1 MDDKPAAEH
10 GSREL
15 TPESLIREELEA
27 KLSAIGGCDQIIW
40 KIRAGYVAILYG
52 GLTLLLGVGGASGLA
67 VITGD
72 LVHAVSILILIL
84 GLSATSFIIDFSYV
98 RKKLR
103 VIVARDALIDIALR
117 SDVADKDT
125 VRVLLHIAGETFVEL
140 MPEGAQKEYQAKCRW
155 NLKWILLPLYT
166 TTPLLAAFI
175 CLIALAR
182 FLSSPGSPAP

>member
-1 MDDKPAAEH
+1 MGDEPAT
-10 GSREL
+10 GNGNGEL
-15 TPESLIREELEA
+15 TPETLIGAALEA
-27 KLSAIGGCDQIIW
+27 KLSAIGGYDQIIW

-52 GLTLLLGVGGASGLA
+52 GLTLLLGVGGASGIA

-98 RKKLR
+98 QKKLR
-103 VIVARDALIDIALR
+103 VIVARDALIDIALQP
-117 SDVADKDT
+117 DVADKDT
-125 VRVLLHIAGETFVEL
+125 VQVLLHIAGETSVESL
-140 MPEGAQKEYQAKCRW
+140 PEGAQKEYRAKCRW

-182 FLSSPGSPAP
+182 FLFSPASPVL